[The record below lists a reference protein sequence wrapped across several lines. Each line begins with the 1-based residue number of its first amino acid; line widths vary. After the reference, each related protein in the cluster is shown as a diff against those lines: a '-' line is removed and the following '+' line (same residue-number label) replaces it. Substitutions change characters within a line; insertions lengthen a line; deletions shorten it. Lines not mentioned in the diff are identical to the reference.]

1 MATPIF
7 HCVKTQSLHTKGT
20 RPSVGA
26 NYLADDSFW
35 PEEILFLRR
44 KLENKQKTIDKL
56 FNILRNNNNEITKDF
71 FLYNNS
77 AEKKLSE
84 NVMTNNSVINI
95 ENNSSITNST
105 KDQSTPTA
113 NTSEALL
120 ITEDI
125 SDKNKI
131 KNDVNNTTNNNQN
144 LDNNVERLT
153 KNTINVEN
161 QLKEI

>member
-1 MATPIF
+1 
-7 HCVKTQSLHTKGT
+7 
-20 RPSVGA
+20 
-26 NYLADDSFW
+26 
-35 PEEILFLRR
+35 
-44 KLENKQKTIDKL
+44 
-56 FNILRNNNNEITKDF
+56 
-71 FLYNNS
+71 
-77 AEKKLSE
+77 
-84 NVMTNNSVINI
+84 MTNNSVINQ

-144 LDNNVERLT
+144 LDNDVERVT

>member
-1 MATPIF
+1 MATLIF
-7 HCVKTQSLHTKGT
+7 HCVKTPSLHTKGT
-20 RPSVGA
+20 HPSVGA

-35 PEEILFLRR
+35 REEILFLRR

-71 FLYNNS
+71 FLDNNS

-84 NVMTNNSVINI
+84 NVMTNNSVINL

-144 LDNNVERLT
+144 LDNDVERVT